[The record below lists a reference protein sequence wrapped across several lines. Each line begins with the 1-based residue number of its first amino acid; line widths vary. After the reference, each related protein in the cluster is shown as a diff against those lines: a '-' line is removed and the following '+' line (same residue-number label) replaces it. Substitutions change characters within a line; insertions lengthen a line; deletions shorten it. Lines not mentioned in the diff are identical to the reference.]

1 MKTNLLP
8 QEWLC
13 LSPRERM
20 RMIEIFSIPKSEGC
34 VMQDNT
40 LLSDGHTVKDLRAIS
55 IETMQK
61 YLGSQETE
69 FYKLLEGIKTK
80 IAQELVEIEQKEIMD
95 TRNLSITRI
104 QNSVLELQKE
114 AIRLGIHQEIDWYEK
129 RINDSDTIPVIPVNA
144 ELKVKRGK
152 K

>member
-20 RMIEIFSIPKSEGC
+20 RMIEIFSIPKSEGV

-40 LLSDGHTVKDLRAIS
+40 ILSDGHTVKDLRAIS

-69 FYKLLEGIKTK
+69 FYRLLEAVKNK
-80 IAQELVEIEQKEIMD
+80 IAEEFVEIEKKEILD
-95 TRNLSITRI
+95 TRNLSITRL
-104 QNSVLELQKE
+104 QNSVVELHKE
-114 AIRLGIHQEIDWYEK
+114 AIRLGVYDDILWEAKVEEEPI
-129 RINDSDTIPVIPVNA
+129 
-144 ELKVKRGK
+144 LKAKKGK